1 MTCAIEEPQVRF
13 SSSKETRLTRTD
25 NCLWSIYVHCSANVF
40 FYFFFLLLQSKIS
53 FAAASRK
60 HVSYGWKRRKFS
72 RLSQPEF
79 FRGIH
84 ICTVRDFKTQIVLS
98 WTNLFRCFVIFHF
111 RWRYSMYL
119 YQVLCTANLM
129 CDLKWNILNNSR
141 SVQY

>member
-13 SSSKETRLTRTD
+13 SSSKETRLTRTE

-40 FYFFFLLLQSKIS
+40 FFFFFYFSNLNFFRCNLPKT
-53 FAAASRK
+53 
-60 HVSYGWKRRKFS
+60 SYGWKRRKFS

-84 ICTVRDFKTQIVLS
+84 ICTVRDFKTRIVLF
-98 WTNLFRCFVIFHF
+98 WTNLFRCFVIFNF
-111 RWRYSMYL
+111 RWRYSMYV
-119 YQVLCTANLM
+119 YHTVNLM

-141 SVQY
+141 SIQY